1 MLRKVKHGGRRGL
14 FLIHCK
20 GLLTVASLFICI
32 VTMPRLTS
40 AQDESGAD
48 LIRVEGNTVKLPLR
62 SVIFLALKNNLQIA
76 FQSLAPGISET
87 NIMREESVYDPD
99 FSLQYGKSRSVTQV
113 GNFLT
118 GAGADSVYQ
127 EAWDMKLG
135 VMKQFV
141 TGTSAE
147 LKWNATDSTT
157 DFIFQQLVPQYKS
170 DLSLNL
176 TQPLLKDFGI
186 EIGKSMIKIA
196 NLDFEISQYQFKNQV
211 MEILNQIEKTYWSL
225 YFQIKDYEARQ
236 KSLKAAEDLLRE
248 FKIRIDAGTLAPIEI
263 YQPEADVAERK
274 QDLIVAAD
282 LVKDTEDRL
291 KTALNLYD
299 KQEYWDVQIIP
310 ADDPR
315 SGPITVDLTENLK
328 EAFEFRPDY
337 NQAKMD
343 IEARNIMVHYT
354 KNQTLPRVDLFGTL
368 GTMGLAGR
376 GNPVASSFMG
386 GGTGSGTVGSTQR
399 LANTHWD
406 DVADS
411 MFSGDYY
418 NYAIGLKVQFP
429 FGNRFAKSQYSKA
442 KIESARA
449 ATFLKDVENNVIN
462 DVRGAVRQID
472 TDIKRIEAAQASL
485 RLAAEKL
492 KAEEKK
498 YAVGLSTT
506 HDLLEFQDDLAK
518 AESRYAFAKA
528 AYEQNLADLAKVK
541 GMLLETY
548 NITID

>member
-1 MLRKVKHGGRRGL
+1 MLQKRKHGRRISAECL
-14 FLIHCK
+14 AITFAAAALCIC
-20 GLLTVASLFICI
+20 LVA
-32 VTMPRLTS
+32 MPRPAS
-40 AQDESGAD
+40 AQEEPAPD
-48 LIRVEGNTVKLPLR
+48 LILVEGNVIKLPLQ

-76 FQSLAPGISET
+76 FQSLAPDIVET
-87 NIMREESVYDPD
+87 EIMREESFYDPD
-99 FSLQYGKSRSVTQV
+99 FSLQYGKTRSVQQV

-127 EAWDMKLG
+127 QAWDLKMG

-147 LKWNATDSTT
+147 LKWNATDSKT
-157 DFIFQQLVPQYKS
+157 DFTFQQLVPQYKS
-170 DLSLNL
+170 DLTLNL

-186 EIGKSMIKIA
+186 EIGESMIKIA
-196 NLDFEISQYQFKNQV
+196 NLNFEISQYEFKNQV
-211 MEILNQIEKTYWSL
+211 MEILNGIEKSYWSL

-263 YQPEADVAERK
+263 YQAEAEVAERK

-291 KTALNLYD
+291 KTSLNFYD
-299 KQEYWDVQIIP
+299 KQEYWDVEIIP
-310 ADDPR
+310 AADPR
-315 SGPITVDLTENLK
+315 SGPITVDFTQSLQ
-328 EAFEFRPDY
+328 EAFTYRPDY
-337 NQAKMD
+337 IQAKMD
-343 IEARNIMVHYT
+343 IEARNIMVKYT

-376 GNPVASSFMG
+376 GNPDAASIG
-386 GGTGSGTVGSTQR
+386 GGGGIGGKKN
-399 LANTHWD
+399 LADTRWN

-411 MFSGDYY
+411 MASGDYY
-418 NYAIGLKVQFP
+418 NYAAGVKIQFP
-429 FGNRFAKSQYSKA
+429 FGNRFAKSQYSRA
-442 KIESARA
+442 KLESARA
-449 ATFLKDVENNVIN
+449 ATLLKDVENNVIN

-472 TDIKRIEAAQASL
+472 TDIKRIEAARATM
-485 RLAAEKL
+485 RLADERL
-492 KAEEKK
+492 KAEQKK

-506 HDLLEFQDDLAK
+506 HDLLEFQDELAK

-541 GMLLETY
+541 GTLLESH

>member
-1 MLRKVKHGGRRGL
+1 MLQKRKHGRRISAECL
-14 FLIHCK
+14 AIIFAA
-20 GLLTVASLFICI
+20 VALCICL
-32 VTMPRLTS
+32 VAMPRPAS
-40 AQDESGAD
+40 AQEEPAPD
-48 LIRVEGNTVKLPLR
+48 LILVEGNVIKLPLQ

-76 FQSLAPGISET
+76 FQSLAPDIVET
-87 NIMREESVYDPD
+87 EIMREESFYDPD
-99 FSLQYGKSRSVTQV
+99 FSLQYGKTRSVQQV

-127 EAWDMKLG
+127 QAWDLKMG

-147 LKWNATDSTT
+147 LKWNATDSKT
-157 DFIFQQLVPQYKS
+157 DFTFQQLVPQYKS
-170 DLSLNL
+170 DLTLNL

-186 EIGKSMIKIA
+186 EIGESMIKIA
-196 NLDFEISQYQFKNQV
+196 NLNFEISQYEFKNQV
-211 MEILNQIEKTYWSL
+211 MEILNGIEKSYWSL

-263 YQPEADVAERK
+263 YQAEAEVAERK

-291 KTALNLYD
+291 KTSLNFYD
-299 KQEYWDVQIIP
+299 KQEYWDVEIIP
-310 ADDPR
+310 AADPR
-315 SGPITVDLTENLK
+315 SGPITVDFTQSLQ
-328 EAFEFRPDY
+328 EAFTYRPDY
-337 NQAKMD
+337 IQAKMD
-343 IEARNIMVHYT
+343 IEARNIMVKYT

-376 GNPVASSFMG
+376 GNPDAASIG
-386 GGTGSGTVGSTQR
+386 GGGGIGGR
-399 LANTHWD
+399 KNLADTRWN

-411 MFSGDYY
+411 MASGDYY
-418 NYAIGLKVQFP
+418 NYAAGVKIQFP
-429 FGNRFAKSQYSKA
+429 FGNRFAKSQYSRA
-442 KIESARA
+442 KLESARA
-449 ATFLKDVENNVIN
+449 ATLLKDVENNVIN

-472 TDIKRIEAAQASL
+472 TDIKRIEAARATM
-485 RLAAEKL
+485 RLADERL
-492 KAEEKK
+492 KAEQKK

-506 HDLLEFQDDLAK
+506 HDLLEFQDELAK

-541 GMLLETY
+541 GTLLESH

>member
-1 MLRKVKHGGRRGL
+1 MLQKRKHGRRSSAECL
-14 FLIHCK
+14 AITFAAAALCIC
-20 GLLTVASLFICI
+20 LVA
-32 VTMPRLTS
+32 MPRPAL
-40 AQDESGAD
+40 AQEEQAPE
-48 LIRVEGNTVKLPLR
+48 LIRVEGNTVKLTLQ
-62 SVIFLALKNNLQIA
+62 SVMFLALKNNLQIA
-76 FQSLAPGISET
+76 FQSLSPDISET

-99 FSLQYGKSRSVTQV
+99 FSLQYGKSRSVTQT

-127 EAWDMKLG
+127 QAWDLKMG

-147 LKWNATDSTT
+147 LKWNATDSKT
-157 DFIFQQLVPQYKS
+157 DFTFQQLVPQYKS
-170 DLSLNL
+170 DLTLNL

-186 EIGKSMIKIA
+186 EIGESMIKIA
-196 NLDFEISQYQFKNQV
+196 NLNFEISQYEFKNQV
-211 MEILNQIEKTYWSL
+211 MEILNGIEKFYWSL

-299 KQEYWDVQIIP
+299 KEEYWDVQIIP

-315 SGPITVDLTENLK
+315 SGPVTVDFTQSLQ
-328 EAFEFRPDY
+328 EAFTYRPDY
-337 NQAKMD
+337 IQAKMD
-343 IEARNIMVHYT
+343 IEARNIMVKYT

-376 GNPVASSFMG
+376 GNPDAANFG
-386 GGTGSGTVGSTQR
+386 GGGGFFNRNQD
-399 LANTHWD
+399 LANTHWN

-411 MFSGDYY
+411 MASGDYY
-418 NYAIGLKVQFP
+418 NYAAGVKIQFP
-429 FGNRFAKSQYSKA
+429 FGNRFAKSQYSRA
-442 KIESARA
+442 KIESSRA

-472 TDIKRIEAAQASL
+472 TDIKRIEAARASL
-485 RLAAEKL
+485 RLADEKL

-506 HDLLEFQDDLAK
+506 HDLLEFQDELAK

-528 AYEQNLADLAKVK
+528 AYEQNLADLNKVK

>member
-1 MLRKVKHGGRRGL
+1 MLQKRKHGRRISAECL
-14 FLIHCK
+14 AITFAAAALCIC
-20 GLLTVASLFICI
+20 LVA
-32 VTMPRLTS
+32 MPRPAS
-40 AQDESGAD
+40 AQEEPAPD
-48 LIRVEGNTVKLPLR
+48 LILVEGNAIKLPLQ

-76 FQSLAPGISET
+76 FQSLAPDIVET
-87 NIMREESVYDPD
+87 EIMREESFYDPD
-99 FSLQYGKSRSVTQV
+99 FSLQYGKTRSVQQV

-127 EAWDMKLG
+127 QAWDLKMG

-147 LKWNATDSTT
+147 LKWNATDSKT
-157 DFIFQQLVPQYKS
+157 DFTFQQLVPQYKS
-170 DLSLNL
+170 DLTLNL

-186 EIGKSMIKIA
+186 EIGESMIKIA
-196 NLDFEISQYQFKNQV
+196 NLNFEISQYEFKNQV
-211 MEILNQIEKTYWSL
+211 MEILNGIEKSYWSL

-263 YQPEADVAERK
+263 YQAEAEVAERK

-291 KTALNLYD
+291 KTSLNFYD
-299 KQEYWDVQIIP
+299 KQEYWDVEIIP
-310 ADDPR
+310 AADPR
-315 SGPITVDLTENLK
+315 SGPITVDFTQSLQ
-328 EAFEFRPDY
+328 EAFTYRPDY
-337 NQAKMD
+337 IQAKMD
-343 IEARNIMVHYT
+343 IEARNIMVKYT

-376 GNPVASSFMG
+376 GNPDAASIG
-386 GGTGSGTVGSTQR
+386 GGGGIGGR
-399 LANTHWD
+399 KNLADTRWN

-411 MFSGDYY
+411 MASGDYY
-418 NYAIGLKVQFP
+418 NYAAGVKIQFP
-429 FGNRFAKSQYSKA
+429 FGNRFAKSQYSRA
-442 KIESARA
+442 KLESARA
-449 ATFLKDVENNVIN
+449 ATLLKDVENNVIN

-472 TDIKRIEAAQASL
+472 TDIKRIEAARATM
-485 RLAAEKL
+485 RLADERL
-492 KAEEKK
+492 KAEQKK

-506 HDLLEFQDDLAK
+506 HDLLEFQDELAK

-541 GMLLETY
+541 GTLLESH

>member
-1 MLRKVKHGGRRGL
+1 MLGERKNGGRRLMSVHLRGV
-14 FLIHCK
+14 
-20 GLLTVASLFICI
+20 LTAATLFICI
-32 VTMPRLTS
+32 MVMPRLIC
-40 AQDESGAD
+40 AQDEPSTE
-48 LIRVEGNTVKLPLR
+48 LIRVEGNAIKLPLK
-62 SVIFLALKNNLQIA
+62 SVVILALKNNLQIA
-76 FQSLAPGISET
+76 FQSLGPSISET

-118 GAGADSVYQ
+118 GAGADTVYQ
-127 EAWDMKLG
+127 QAWDVKLG

-141 TGTSAE
+141 SGTSAE
-147 LKWNATDSTT
+147 LKWNATDSKT

-196 NLDFEISQYQFKNQV
+196 NLNFEISQYQFKNQV
-211 MEILNQIEKTYWSL
+211 MEILNQIEKFYWTL
-225 YFQIKDYEARQ
+225 FFQIKDYEARE

-291 KTALNLYD
+291 KTALNFYD
-299 KQEYWDVQIIP
+299 KKEYWDVEIIP
-310 ADDPR
+310 ADEPR
-315 SGPITVDLTENLK
+315 SGPITVDLTESLE
-328 EAFEFRPDY
+328 EAFAYRPDY

-343 IEARNIMVHYT
+343 IEARNIMVKYT

-376 GNPVASSFMG
+376 GNPGAGNFMG
-386 GGTGSGTVGSTQR
+386 GGTGDGTVATQR

-411 MFSGDYY
+411 MASGDYY
-418 NYAIGLKVQFP
+418 NYAAGVKVQFP
-429 FGNRFAKSQYSKA
+429 FGNRFAKSQYSRA

-472 TDIKRIEAAQASL
+472 TDIKRIQAAQASL
-485 RLAAEKL
+485 RLADEKL

-498 YAVGLSTT
+498 YSVGLSTT
-506 HDLLEFQDDLAK
+506 HDLLEFQDDLAR

-528 AYEQNLADLAKVK
+528 AYEQNLADLAKAK
-541 GMLLETY
+541 GVLLEAY

>member
-1 MLRKVKHGGRRGL
+1 MVKERKRSRRR
-14 FLIHCK
+14 
-20 GLLTVASLFICI
+20 VAAVCLAKAIAAAALCICI
-32 VTMPRLTS
+32 AAVPRLTP
-40 AQDESGAD
+40 AQDAPVTD
-48 LIRVEGNTVKLPLR
+48 LIRVEGNAIRLPLQ
-62 SVIFLALKNNLQIA
+62 SVMILALKNNLQIA
-76 FQSLAPGISET
+76 FQSLAPDISET
-87 NIMREESVYDPD
+87 EIMREESFYDPD

-118 GAGADSVYQ
+118 GAGADSIYQ
-127 EAWDMKLG
+127 QAWDLKMG

-147 LKWNATDSTT
+147 LKWNATDSKT
-157 DFIFQQLVPQYKS
+157 DFTFQQLVPQYKS
-170 DLSLNL
+170 DLTLNL

-186 EIGKSMIKIA
+186 EIGESMIKIA
-196 NLDFEISQYQFKNQV
+196 NLNFEISQYEFKNQV
-211 MEILNQIEKTYWSL
+211 MEILNGIEKFYWSL

-263 YQPEADVAERK
+263 YQAEAEVAERR

-291 KTALNLYD
+291 KTSLNFYD
-299 KQEYWDVQIIP
+299 KQEYWDVEIIP

-315 SGPITVDLTENLK
+315 SGPISVDFVQSLQ
-328 EAFEFRPDY
+328 EAFTYRPDY
-337 NQAKMD
+337 IQAKMD
-343 IEARNIMVHYT
+343 IEARNIMVKYT
-354 KNQTLPRVDLFGTL
+354 KNQTLPRLDLFGTL

-376 GNPVASSFMG
+376 GNPDAADFG
-386 GGTGSGTVGSTQR
+386 GGGGFLNRNQD
-399 LANTHWD
+399 LADTRWN

-411 MFSGDYY
+411 MASGDYY
-418 NYAIGLKVQFP
+418 NYAAGVKIQFP
-429 FGNRFAKSQYSKA
+429 FGNRFAKSQYSRA

-449 ATFLKDVENNVIN
+449 ATLLKDVENNVIN

-472 TDIKRIEAAQASL
+472 TDIKRIEAARATM
-485 RLAAEKL
+485 RLADERL
-492 KAEEKK
+492 KAEQKK

-506 HDLLEFQDDLAK
+506 HDLLEFQDELAK

-541 GMLLETY
+541 GTLLESH

>member
-1 MLRKVKHGGRRGL
+1 MLHKRKHGRKNTAGCLGITFAAAAL
-14 FLIHCK
+14 CICL
-20 GLLTVASLFICI
+20 VA
-32 VTMPRLTS
+32 MPLPAS
-40 AQDESGAD
+40 AQDAPVPD
-48 LIRVEGNTVKLPLR
+48 LIRVEGNAIKLPLQ
-62 SVIFLALKNNLQIA
+62 SVMILALKNNLQIA
-76 FQSLAPGISET
+76 FQSLAPDISET
-87 NIMREESVYDPD
+87 EIMREESFYDPD
-99 FSLQYGKSRSVTQV
+99 FSLQYGKTRSVQQV

-127 EAWDMKLG
+127 QAWDLKMG

-147 LKWNATDSTT
+147 LKWNATDSKT
-157 DFIFQQLVPQYKS
+157 DFTFQQLVPQYKS
-170 DLSLNL
+170 DLTLNL

-186 EIGKSMIKIA
+186 EIGESMIKIA
-196 NLDFEISQYQFKNQV
+196 NLNFEISQYEFKNQV
-211 MEILNQIEKTYWSL
+211 MEILNGIEKFYWSL

-263 YQPEADVAERK
+263 YQAEAEVAERK

-291 KTALNLYD
+291 KTSLNFYD
-299 KQEYWDVQIIP
+299 KQEYWDVEIIP

-315 SGPITVDLTENLK
+315 SGPVSVDFTQSLQ
-328 EAFEFRPDY
+328 EAFTYRPDY
-337 NQAKMD
+337 IQAKMD
-343 IEARNIMVHYT
+343 IEARNIMVKYT

-376 GNPVASSFMG
+376 GNPDAASIG
-386 GGTGSGTVGSTQR
+386 GGGGLGGKKN
-399 LANTHWD
+399 LADTRWN

-411 MFSGDYY
+411 MASGDYY
-418 NYAIGLKVQFP
+418 NYAAGVKIQFP
-429 FGNRFAKSQYSKA
+429 FGNRFAKSQYSRA

-449 ATFLKDVENNVIN
+449 ATLLKDVENNVIN

-472 TDIKRIEAAQASL
+472 TDIKRIEAARATM
-485 RLAAEKL
+485 RLADERL

-498 YAVGLSTT
+498 YAVGLATT
-506 HDLLEFQDDLAK
+506 HDLLEFQDELAN

-541 GMLLETY
+541 GVLLETY

>member
-1 MLRKVKHGGRRGL
+1 MLEKTKRSRMRLAAV
-14 FLIHCK
+14 C
-20 GLLTVASLFICI
+20 VAQALAVAALCICL
-32 VTMPRLTS
+32 VVMPRPAA
-40 AQDESGAD
+40 AQEEPVPDP
-48 LIRVEGNTVKLPLR
+48 IRVEGNTIKLPLQ
-62 SVIFLALKNNLQIA
+62 SVMFLALKNNLQIA
-76 FQSLAPGISET
+76 FQSLAPDISET
-87 NIMREESVYDPD
+87 EIMREESFYDPD

-127 EAWDMKLG
+127 QAWDLKMG

-147 LKWNATDSTT
+147 LKWNATDSKT
-157 DFIFQQLVPQYKS
+157 DFTFQQLVPQYKS
-170 DLSLNL
+170 DLTLNL

-196 NLDFEISQYQFKNQV
+196 NLNFQISQYEFKNQV
-211 MEILNQIEKTYWSL
+211 MEILNGIEKSYWAL

-263 YQPEADVAERK
+263 YQAEAEVAERK

-291 KTALNLYD
+291 KTSLNFYD
-299 KQEYWDVQIIP
+299 RKEYWDVEIIP

-315 SGPITVDLTENLK
+315 SGPITIDLDQSLQ
-328 EAFEFRPDY
+328 EAFAFRPDY
-337 NQAKMD
+337 IQAKMD
-343 IEARNIMVHYT
+343 IEARNIMVKYT

-376 GNPVASSFMG
+376 GNPDAADFG
-386 GGTGSGTVGSTQR
+386 GGGGLFNRNQD
-399 LANTHWD
+399 LAETNWS

-411 MFSGDYY
+411 MASGDYY
-418 NYAIGLKVQFP
+418 NYVIGAKVQFP
-429 FGNRFAKSQYSKA
+429 IGNRFARSQYSRA

-449 ATFLKDVENNVIN
+449 ATFLKEIENNVIN

-472 TDIKRIEAAQASL
+472 TDIKRIEAAWATM
-485 RLAAEKL
+485 RLADERL
-492 KAEEKK
+492 KAEQKK

-506 HDLLEFQDDLAK
+506 HDLLEFQDELAK

-528 AYEQNLADLAKVK
+528 SYEQNLADLAKVK

>member
-1 MLRKVKHGGRRGL
+1 MLQKRKHGRRISAECL
-14 FLIHCK
+14 AITFAAAALC
-20 GLLTVASLFICI
+20 ICLMA
-32 VTMPRLTS
+32 MPRPAS
-40 AQDESGAD
+40 AQEEPAPD
-48 LIRVEGNTVKLPLR
+48 LILVEGNVIKLPLQ

-76 FQSLAPGISET
+76 FQSLAPDIVET
-87 NIMREESVYDPD
+87 EIMREESFYDPD
-99 FSLQYGKSRSVTQV
+99 FSLQYGKTRSVQQV

-127 EAWDMKLG
+127 QAWDLKMG

-147 LKWNATDSTT
+147 LKWNATDSKT
-157 DFIFQQLVPQYKS
+157 DFTFQQLVPQYKS
-170 DLSLNL
+170 DLTLNL

-186 EIGKSMIKIA
+186 EIGESMIKIA
-196 NLDFEISQYQFKNQV
+196 NLNFEISQYEFKNQV
-211 MEILNQIEKTYWSL
+211 MEILNGIEKSYWSL

-263 YQPEADVAERK
+263 YQAEAEVAERK

-291 KTALNLYD
+291 KTSLNFYD
-299 KQEYWDVQIIP
+299 KQEYWDVEIIP
-310 ADDPR
+310 AADPR
-315 SGPITVDLTENLK
+315 SGPITVDFTQSLQ
-328 EAFEFRPDY
+328 EAFTYRPDY
-337 NQAKMD
+337 IQAKMD
-343 IEARNIMVHYT
+343 IEARNIMVKYT

-376 GNPVASSFMG
+376 GNPDAASIG
-386 GGTGSGTVGSTQR
+386 GGGGIGGKKN
-399 LANTHWD
+399 LADTRWN

-411 MFSGDYY
+411 MASGDYY
-418 NYAIGLKVQFP
+418 NYAAGVKIQFP
-429 FGNRFAKSQYSKA
+429 FGNRFAKSQYSRA

-449 ATFLKDVENNVIN
+449 ATLLKDVENNVIN

-472 TDIKRIEAAQASL
+472 TDIKRIEAARATM
-485 RLAAEKL
+485 RLADERL
-492 KAEEKK
+492 KAEQKK

-506 HDLLEFQDDLAK
+506 HDLLEFQDELAK

-541 GMLLETY
+541 GTLLESH